1 MKLVRAFRMTGSML
15 WMSSRE
21 KIGDLNNGTVLLKP
35 IGDALSDNPEVSI
48 VVPALNEEITVG
60 EFVDWCKEGLE
71 RAGVEG
77 QVLIVDSSSDR
88 TAAIALA
95 HGAEVLKVGQRGLGR
110 AYIDAI
116 PFIRGRYVIMGD
128 ADLTYDFREITSF
141 VSKFSEGYEFVM
153 GSRFKGTIEEEA
165 MPLLH
170 QYFGTPLTT
179 RILNVIY
186 GSRFSD
192 IHCGMRGITRE
203 GLVRMRLASQSW
215 QYASE
220 MIIKA
225 LHLGLRISEVPINFY
240 KDREGRVSNFK
251 RIGWFAPWQAGWLT
265 LRAIFTFGAD
275 FFLLRP
281 GAILAAVG
289 LVGVVLLYGGPVA
302 AFGIGLSL
310 HWMLFFLLLFLV
322 GLQFFFMGILARAI
336 YDSEKRRSPK
346 WLRLFGFG
354 RSSLASAGIFWAGLL
369 SMRPLVVEYVD
380 NGFHLPPQIGRSSYE
395 AVGGIGL
402 VFAAVIYFTFSLLYN
417 AVMAATPSTPQ
428 MPPVEPAR
436 VTERKRDV
444 GVSRD

>member
-1 MKLVRAFRMTGSML
+1 VNLVTR
-15 WMSSRE
+15 
-21 KIGDLNNGTVLLKP
+21 KIEDRNTDTVLLKP
-35 IGDALSDNPEVSI
+35 VGHALNENPEVSM
-48 VVPALNEEITVG
+48 VVPALNEEVTVG

-71 RAGVEG
+71 KAGVKG
-77 QVLIVDSSSDR
+77 QVLIVDSSTDK
-88 TAAIALA
+88 TAEIALT
-95 HGAEVLKVGQRGLGR
+95 HGAEVLKVPKRGLGR

-128 ADLTYDFREITSF
+128 ADLTYEFREITSF
-141 VSKFSEGYEFVM
+141 VKKFREGYEFVM
-153 GSRFKGTIEEEA
+153 GSRFKGTIEKGA
-165 MPLLH
+165 MPPLH

-179 RILNVIY
+179 WILNFIY
-186 GSRFSD
+186 RSKFSD
-192 IHCGMRGITRE
+192 IHCGMRGITHD

-251 RIGWFAPWQAGWLT
+251 RIGWFAPWHAGWLT
-265 LRAIFTFGAD
+265 LKAIFTFGAD
-275 FFLLRP
+275 FFLFQP
-281 GAILAAVG
+281 GQILAAVG
-289 LVGVVLLYGGPVA
+289 LVGVVFLYGGPVA

-336 YDSEKRRSPK
+336 YDSEKRHSPK
-346 WLRLFGFG
+346 WLRLFGFS
-354 RSSLASAGIFWAGLL
+354 RSSLASAGIFLVGLL
-369 SMRPLVVEYVD
+369 SMWPLVVEYVD
-380 NGFHLPPQIGRSSYE
+380 NGFALPPQIGKSSYQ

-402 VFAAVIYFTFSLLYN
+402 VFAAVIYFTFSLVYN
-417 AVMAATPSTPQ
+417 AVMAATPNTPQ

-436 VTERKRDV
+436 VTDKEPV
-444 GVSRD
+444 AGVSRD